1 MPSFSLYAFSLT
13 IVFFFLFISL
23 KYVSFYLVLLYIY
36 SIIITVMINLYTTSY
51 RLRAKST
58 SHPSTNQAEPAVG
71 FPQVGPPRNYLLAF
85 VLIVP
90 VSSSILPV
98 HHRQILHRT
107 ARAQPVNVGVAAAVA
122 PIAIT
127 VGMMVVAI
135 RRPTA
140 IRVRVV
146 VVLLVE
152 PGRHHRQRRRGR
164 GRIVVVVAGRRR
176 GRREADVVDRH
187 GALVHARAPRVR
199 GAARRLLDAGRVD

>member
-1 MPSFSLYAFSLT
+1 
-13 IVFFFLFISL
+13 
-23 KYVSFYLVLLYIY
+23 
-36 SIIITVMINLYTTSY
+36 MINLYTTSY

-164 GRIVVVVAGRRR
+164 GRIVGVVAGRRR